1 MNSAEEKE
9 KSTFKF
15 RFFTN
20 KIPNAVV
27 VTKSWPTGKLRVH
40 TGFGFHLPTKQAR
53 YVATNDKT
61 VKKEYNNITAK
72 DGIAMDTKV
81 SYVFHVVEP
90 PKLTLSE
97 RLNNLKT
104 DIKNSP
110 FKKLVKYGLAIGS
123 TAALSILATPLV
135 LIPSAVYAGAA
146 IVTYQEDGLEKKGG
160 AAAFAAQGR
169 SIMDQL
175 DSIIKTYVSSYIRK
189 NNHDIL
195 STGTIDL
202 SDPVH
207 AELKN
212 QLETFTKKYGIEV
225 SDVKINAMEMNKAS
239 QAIMNDDAE
248 AKADKNYIQAMI
260 DMGYSL
266 EDAMKLLMNKRNADA
281 VKQGNVQHHNIM
293 NNGDPSNSGPHMHP

>member
-110 FKKLVKYGLAIGS
+110 FNGLAIGS